1 MFDYLIKL
9 FYLQIAYVA
18 IQLKVGSEEIYLLPK
33 TNPTVVGRVMWHK
46 TDSVLDF
53 SDPSTIFKR
62 NWFRVAAALALATGD
77 KHKSGNK
84 SATSF
89 YTNKTQNL

>member
-33 TNPTVVGRVMWHK
+33 TNPTVV
-46 TDSVLDF
+46 
-53 SDPSTIFKR
+53 I
-62 NWFRVAAALALATGD
+62 
-77 KHKSGNK
+77 
-84 SATSF
+84 
-89 YTNKTQNL
+89 